1 MLSYGE
7 PVALPQSC
15 GLLLGLG
22 VQVHVAQ
29 NACWLLDL
37 WTLFLAGDPD
47 LFCLKVVFPA
57 V

>member
-1 MLSYGE
+1 MLSYRE